1 MTPALVERLRDGDP
15 GAGRALT
22 QLYREALLR
31 FCWGY
36 LGRVDEAEDAV
47 QDVCCKVLASESVPD
62 SFRPWIYKLAR
73 NHCLNVLRGRGRR
86 IDGGQLPAASQ
97 VLDALTGNLTR
108 LVNDEQVQ
116 RVSDLLRELAEPIAE
131 VLRLRYVEELSRGE
145 IAEVLGISESLV
157 KSRLFQGMKHLR
169 GLFSGSDTSSGV
181 P

>member
-1 MTPALVERLRDGDP
+1 MTPALVARLRDGDP
-15 GAGRALT
+15 DAGLALT

-47 QDVCCKVLASESVPD
+47 QDVCCKILASDSVPD

-73 NHCLNVLRGRGRR
+73 NHCLNVLRGRDRR
-86 IDGGQLPAASQ
+86 VDGEQLPAASQ
-97 VLDALTGNLTR
+97 VLDVLTGNLTR
-108 LVNDEQVQ
+108 LVKDEQAQ
-116 RVSDLLRELAEPIAE
+116 RVSELICELAEPIAE
-131 VLRLRYVEELSRGE
+131 ILRLRYVEELSRRE
-145 IAEVLGISESLV
+145 IAEVLGISEPLV

-169 GLFSGSDTSSGV
+169 SLVGESDRSSGG